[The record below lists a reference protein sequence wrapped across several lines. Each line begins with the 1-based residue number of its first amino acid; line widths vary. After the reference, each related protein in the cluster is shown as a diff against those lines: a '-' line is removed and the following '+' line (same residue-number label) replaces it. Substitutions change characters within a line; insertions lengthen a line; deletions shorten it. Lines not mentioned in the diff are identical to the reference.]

1 MWTTFCHHKARVKTF
16 PTLNIK
22 NRSTVDLKF
31 DPNGNVSPQGILFM
45 FSAWFITLPI
55 VLISAFIQRQS
66 IYGLCGTNWQK
77 LPCIYRY
84 MYTDIWG
91 HKTHT
96 QGLRW
101 VSLQVS
107 GMEKGSFV
115 YLTTHITLSECVCFS
130 VCVCVYI
137 PEWCRAFVPIK
148 YIITGCVCTIHYI
161 FASTPVLLIWWP
173 CILLWGFIWLI
184 EPGFIFLGRF
194 CNTIF
199 PIYVY
204 HSRASFIQDKSL
216 SLDGRCWSA
225 LLLTRAAGQTICWIK
240 KNIMSGQISLRLT
253 VICWLNT
260 SRLLQIFLLLY
271 WLFFF

>member
-1 MWTTFCHHKARVKTF
+1 MGAQ
-16 PTLNIK
+16 N
-22 NRSTVDLKF
+22 
-31 DPNGNVSPQGILFM
+31 
-45 FSAWFITLPI
+45 
-55 VLISAFIQRQS
+55 
-66 IYGLCGTNWQK
+66 
-77 LPCIYRY
+77 
-84 MYTDIWG
+84 
-91 HKTHT
+91 THT
-96 QGLRW
+96 RFKMSFPSGLRDGKGFICLFDYTHNSQW
-101 VSLQVS
+101 VCVFL
-107 GMEKGSFV
+107 
-115 YLTTHITLSECVCFS
+115 CVCE
-130 VCVCVYI
+130 CVYI

-240 KNIMSGQISLRLT
+240 KKHNVRP
-253 VICWLNT
+253 N
-260 SRLLQIFLLLY
+260 
-271 WLFFF
+271 